1 MELPSTLRRPK
12 LALHKKLKWLLFY
25 LTFLPLLSQAQIEV
39 SVPFTEGF
47 LGLQGNNPQQASS
60 ILTHPTLGIARS
72 FFVQSTASGRFEVQG
87 NDVIGTARLQFTN
100 GTIMDIPGAIVWR
113 ETTSG
118 NTLRLLG
125 FVPNSTVNTSFTYGT
140 GSTYTII
147 GGQANGNTNIG
158 MEKIGSNLTF
168 SDNGSLTGNAATGAQ
183 VVASLNEYLDEMNLA
198 KPVGPVTATSQTTAS
213 LTPTLTGTVTLQTG
227 ESLQVLINNKTY
239 TAADGL
245 VVNNIN
251 GTWSLPLPNTDP
263 LTVGNTYDVT
273 AIITDADG
281 YVLSGKG
288 TVTVVAPNAGTISGT
303 QEICLPGTTQFTTDG
318 TSGGT
323 WTSSNTAVATVDAST
338 GLVTGV
344 TAGTATITYT
354 VGSAT
359 ATRTVTFATAPDAGI
374 LTGTQ
379 AICVNGTSQISSNGS
394 AGGSWSS
401 SNTTI
406 ATVSSSGLV
415 SGLTAGTSTIYYI
428 LAGSGGCD
436 ADTASINITVT
447 AAPNAGTIS
456 GTLTTT
462 VTGTTTLSIA
472 GNSTSGTWS
481 SSNTAVATI
490 NSSTGEVTGVSA
502 GTTTITYTVTG
513 TGGCSDATTTTTV
526 SIGIPDSDRDG
537 VTDDIDLCPNT
548 PAGESVDAK
557 GCAESQKDNDGDGV
571 SNAQE
576 VLDGTN
582 LNDPCEFNRD
592 NQILANVTSVWE
604 NLDCDGDGNPNNS
617 DPNPALPKVEDEVET
632 VQVDI
637 PYTFNLIAND
647 DFLPGPNL
655 RVIRTGGTAQG
666 AYTLDQTT
674 GIITY
679 TAVLSEAGKTVTITY
694 SVTYV
699 PGLSTMPALGAFM
712 AASTTA
718 GTSGTGIAYI
728 IVPTT
733 GDEDVDGVVNEID
746 QCSNTPAGES
756 VDANGCAE
764 SQKDDDTDGVTND
777 IDLCENTPA
786 GEAVDANGCAES
798 QKDNDGDGVSN
809 AQEVI
814 DGTNPNDPCEYNPD
828 NQILANVTSAWE
840 NLDCDG
846 DGNPN
851 GSDPN
856 PTVPKVIDEVE
867 TAQVDIPYTF
877 NLIANDDFLPGP
889 NLRVIRTGGT
899 AQGPYTLNENTGE
912 ITYTP
917 IRSEAGKTVTIT
929 YSVTYIPSLPTMP
942 ALAAFMA
949 ASTIGTSGTGIAYI
963 IVPSTGDDDSD
974 GVVNEIDEC
983 PNTPAGMT
991 VDAIGCG
998 FCQKDSNND
1007 GTPDCASYDDDGDG
1021 INNFFEGL
1029 FDQDGDGIPNYLDT
1043 DSDNDSIPDSVEK
1056 NNDQDGDGIPNYLD
1070 LDSDGDG
1077 IVDISEKDHDRDDDG
1092 IPNFLDLDS
1101 DGDGIPDNSETV
1113 EDFDGDGIA
1122 NFLDFDSDNDTILD
1136 KVETANDADR
1146 DGMPNYLDLDSDGDK
1161 IADISEKDH
1170 DRDDDGTP
1178 NFLDLDSDG
1187 DGILDETETV
1197 EDFDNDGIANFL
1209 DFDSDNDGIRDF
1221 VETAADFD
1229 GDGALNFLDLDS
1241 DNDGILDAIE
1251 KNEDFDGDGAPNF
1264 LDLDSDNDGILDAI
1278 EKNEDFDSD
1287 GAPNFLDLDSDNDS
1301 ILDAIEK
1308 NQDFDSDGAPNF
1320 LDLDSDNDS
1329 ILDAI
1334 EKNEDFDS
1342 DGAPNFLDLDSD
1354 NDSILDAIEKNE
1366 DFDSDGAPNFLDLD
1380 SDNDTIPDSF
1390 EAGSNGSNPVDTDN
1404 DGNADFLDL
1413 DSDSDSIPDSIEAGT
1428 NGASPVDTDN
1438 DGTPD
1443 FRDLDSD
1450 NDTHS
1455 DSDEAGPNGNN
1466 PWDTD
1471 SDSVFNFRD
1480 IDSDGDGILD
1490 IYEDDIE
1497 YGNIID
1503 CNGNG
1508 IPNII
1513 DPEECNT
1520 FVPEA
1525 ITPNGDG
1532 LNDALIIPG
1541 IKRFQNNQIRIFNR
1555 WGVLVFE
1562 QKNYQNQWKGE
1573 CNQPGVFIESDRL
1586 LPDATYYYI
1595 IEFNGERKAVL
1606 GSVYLNRINNF

>member
-1 MELPSTLRRPK
+1 MGLQTSSRITYPK
-12 LALHKKLKWLLFY
+12 LSKLRQLLIGILV
-25 LTFLPLLSQAQIEV
+25 LTSFVTKAQIEV
-39 SVPFTEGF
+39 SVPFTQGC
-47 LGLQGNNPQQASS
+47 LGVVGTNTQKANN
-60 ILTHPTLGIARS
+60 ILTHPTLGIRRS
-72 FFVQSTASGRFEVQG
+72 FFVQSTASGQFELQG
-87 NDVIGTARLQFTN
+87 NDISGFARLQLTN
-100 GTIMDIPGAIVWR
+100 GDIIEFPGAIVWR
-113 ETTSG
+113 IASG
-118 NTLRLLG
+118 SDIEVFG
-125 FVPNSTVNTSFTYGT
+125 FIPSSGVNKSFSYGT
-140 GSTYTII
+140 NLTYTITGGGASGSTNVGMRKVGSTYTLTD
-147 GGQANGNTNIG
+147 GTN
-158 MEKIGSNLTF
+158 ES
-168 SDNGSLTGNAATGAQ
+168 GNAASGLLTELNTYLTAT
-183 VVASLNEYLDEMNLA
+183 VSLR
-198 KPVGPVTATSQTTAS
+198 PQGPVTVNSQTTAD
-213 LTPTLTGTVTLQTG
+213 TNPTLTGSATLSTGETLQI
-227 ESLQVLINNKTY
+227 LINGHTY
-239 TAADGL
+239 TTADGL
-245 VVNNIN
+245 SIN
-251 GTWSLPLPNTDP
+251 GTTNTWSLVIPAGDP
-263 LTVGNTYDVT
+263 LSVGTSYDVT
-273 AIITDADG
+273 AVITNSDG
-281 YVLSGKG
+281 YTISGDG
-288 TVTVVAPNAGTISGT
+288 VVNVTTPNAGTLSGT
-303 QEICLPGTTQFTTDG
+303 QAICVGSTSQFSTDG

-323 WTSSNTAVATVDAST
+323 WSSSNTAVATVSSS
-338 GLVTGV
+338 GLVTSV
-344 TAGTATITYT
+344 SAGTATITYT
-354 VGSAT
+354 VAGTGGCTDAT
-359 ATRTVTFATAPDAGI
+359 ATRTVTVTENDAGT
-374 LTGTQ
+374 LSGTQ

-1136 KVETANDADR
+1136 KVETAKDADA
-1146 DGMPNYLDLDSDGDK
+1146 DGKPNYLDLDSDGDK

-1264 LDLDSDNDGILDAI
+1264 LDLDSDNDSILDAI

-1308 NQDFDSDGAPNF
+1308 NQ
-1320 LDLDSDNDS
+1320 
-1329 ILDAI
+1329 
-1334 EKNEDFDS
+1334 
-1342 DGAPNFLDLDSD
+1342 
-1354 NDSILDAIEKNE
+1354 